1 MTAQGAVMEEEMYEQ
16 ERIQLKEICKMLY
29 DRQLVTASDGNISM
43 RLNQKHIIITPSRK
57 NKGLL
62 KPEEMIVTDLDGNV
76 IEGSGKAS
84 SEFLMHRAIYQNRPE
99 VNAIIHTHPVY
110 ATAFALAG
118 KNIPDNHLIEAKVI
132 LGPTA
137 LAEYGTPGTPEMAE
151 VIAPHIRKVNSILLK
166 NHGAITYG
174 TDLIDAYNRMDVLE
188 EVAKTII
195 MSRILG
201 EPEII
206 SRENLAKL
214 NG

>member
-1 MTAQGAVMEEEMYEQ
+1 MYEQ
-16 ERIQLKEICKMLY
+16 ERKQLKEICKLLY

-43 RLNQKHIIITPSRK
+43 RLDQDRIIITPSRK

-62 KPEEMIVTDLDGNV
+62 QPEEMIIVDLEGKV
-76 IEGSGKAS
+76 IEGKSKAS
-84 SEFLMHRAIYQNRPE
+84 SEFPMHRAIYQNRPE
-99 VNAIIHTHPVY
+99 VNAIVHTHPVY

-118 KNIPDNHLIEAKVI
+118 KNIPSNYLIEAKVI

-137 LAEYGTPGTPEMAE
+137 LAGYGTPGTMEMVEA
-151 VIAPHIRKVNSILLK
+151 IAPHIEKVNSILLK

-188 EVAKTII
+188 SIAKTII
-195 MSRILG
+195 MSKILG

-206 SRENLAKL
+206 SEENLAKL
-214 NG
+214 D

>member
-1 MTAQGAVMEEEMYEQ
+1 MYEQ
-16 ERIQLKEICKMLY
+16 ERIQLKEICKLLY

-43 RLNQKHIIITPSRK
+43 RLDQDHIIITPSRK

-62 KPEEMIVTDLDGNV
+62 QPEDMIVVDLEGKV
-76 IEGSGKAS
+76 IEGKGKAS
-84 SEFLMHRAIYQNRPE
+84 SEFPMHKAIYQNRPE
-99 VNAIIHTHPVY
+99 VNAIVHTHPVY

-118 KNIPDNHLIEAKVI
+118 KNIPSNYLIEAKVI

-137 LAEYGTPGTPEMAE
+137 LAGYGTPGTLEMVEA
-151 VIAPHIRKVNSILLK
+151 IAPHIEKVNSILLK

-188 EVAKTII
+188 SIAKTII
-195 MSRILG
+195 MSKILG

-206 SRENLAKL
+206 SEENLAKL
-214 NG
+214 D

>member
-1 MTAQGAVMEEEMYEQ
+1 MYEQ
-16 ERIQLKEICKMLY
+16 ERIQLKDICKLLY

-43 RLNQKHIIITPSRK
+43 RLNQNHIIITPSRM

-62 KPEEMIVTDLDGNV
+62 KPEDMIVTDLDGNI
-76 IEGSGKAS
+76 IEGKGKAS

-132 LGPTA
+132 LGATA

-151 VIAPHIRKVNSILLK
+151 VIAPHIQKVNSILLK

-174 TDLIDAYNRMDVLE
+174 TELIDSYNRMDVLE
-188 EVAKTII
+188 AVAKTII

-206 SRENLAKL
+206 SRENLGKL
-214 NG
+214 KG